1 MPKSSLRVADRGTA
15 LGVGRV
21 MPRIPAP
28 QKLKPTR
35 LTNESKGCLLAF
47 GGTRFACAL
56 YLVFGSHRGASVL
69 AARAPCGISLATFHS
84 HHLAEI
90 IPHTAFAQDVFG
102 LEPSKRQNGIRLLS
116 AVRLMNGG
124 RQQWRLAGRT
134 CPLSNC
140 LLARQFAFWPAR
152 LRDISLWLDTRVT
165 YDMPIRRGRT

>member
-1 MPKSSLRVADRGTA
+1 MADRGTA

-56 YLVFGSHRGASVL
+56 YLVFGSHRRASVL
-69 AARAPCGISLATFHS
+69 AARVPCGISLATFHS

-90 IPHTAFAQDVFG
+90 IPHTALAQDVFG

-116 AVRLMNGG
+116 RCALDDWGPPAMAHGRPDVSSKQLSLGASVRI
-124 RQQWRLAGRT
+124 LAGYIAGEI
-134 CPLSNC
+134 S
-140 LLARQFAFWPAR
+140 LAR
-152 LRDISLWLDTRVT
+152 
-165 YDMPIRRGRT
+165 Y